1 MNSGF
6 VQLVILLADD
16 MMLLSSA
23 TVIGLQIQM
32 KSLFIDG
39 SWLQLQVNR
48 TKSNIVVFTKGIQ
61 MPEKDGIYDDCNEND
76 GLCSSLGILYAQGFA
91 FTMLVKIW

>member
-16 MMLLSSA
+16 MILLSSA

-39 SWLQLQVNR
+39 SWLQLQVNMN
-48 TKSNIVVFTKGIQ
+48 KSNIVVFTKGIQ
-61 MPEKDGIYDDCNEND
+61 MPEKDGFMMTVMEMMDYVV
-76 GLCSSLGILYAQGFA
+76 LLVYCSQFSMAYS
-91 FTMLVKIW
+91 

>member
-1 MNSGF
+1 MCAALSCLHCLLINLPSYLILLITENMGGF

-16 MMLLSSA
+16 MILLSSA

-39 SWLQLQVNR
+39 SWLQLQVNMNE
-48 TKSNIVVFTKGIQ
+48 SNIVVFTKG
-61 MPEKDGIYDDCNEND
+61 
-76 GLCSSLGILYAQGFA
+76 
-91 FTMLVKIW
+91 

>member
-16 MMLLSSA
+16 MILLWPA

-32 KSLFIDG
+32 KSLFIDE
-39 SWLQLQVNR
+39 SWLQLQVNMN
-48 TKSNIVVFTKGIQ
+48 KSNIVVFTKDI
-61 MPEKDGIYDDCNEND
+61 
-76 GLCSSLGILYAQGFA
+76 
-91 FTMLVKIW
+91 